1 MCCVL
6 QEAAVCV
13 VSCGE
18 AAVCVVSCRRLLCV
32 LCPAGGC
39 CVCVF
44 LREAA
49 VCVVSCPIYRRLLCV
64 LCPALYTGGCCV
76 VLCPAL

>member
-6 QEAAVCV
+6 PYIQEAAVCV
-13 VSCGE
+13 VSCPIY
-18 AAVCVVSCRRLLCV
+18 RRLLCV
-32 LCPAGGC
+32 
-39 CVCVF
+39 CVIQ
-44 LREAA
+44 EAA

-76 VLCPAL
+76 CVCVIQEAAVW